1 MIPYFVFYDFC
12 GFKTASF
19 SRMLMLLASYCLLVF
34 QYNSWFTFSE
44 FEEPVKPRS
53 CRPIHARELTTVS
66 FSSEFYLIQKEKK
79 KNPNSHDSL
88 GR

>member
-12 GFKTASF
+12 GFKAASC
-19 SRMLMLLASYCLLVF
+19 CLLVF

-53 CRPIHARELTTVS
+53 CRPIHARELTTVN
-66 FSSEFYLIQKEKK
+66 FSSEFYLIQKKK
-79 KNPNSHDSL
+79 KNPNSLNSL